1 MLQVD
6 LVMQKPWCC
15 LVSNLRCQI
24 EIQQYGAANLQGIFG
39 EIARRSFLPCLYL
52 EVKIIYMGKDQS
64 HTHNPS
70 QKENLWGSLRVI
82 ANTQLRMSP
91 QEAAYTGNTWKRFGA
106 WHSDIFRRKKKTICR
121 LHRKTC
127 AISTS
132 RNCVNACAISRV
144 LTRRGL
150 SRLSWLS
157 MVRETTRNPLAIC
170 KVAAALDALWRCVWK
185 KRFPYWIQPNTSYAI
200 IHQ

>member
-52 EVKIIYMGKDQS
+52 EVNLIYIFKDQS
-64 HTHNPS
+64 HTQPFPER
-70 QKENLWGSLRVI
+70 KSLRISQGHSKHPTAHVASGSSI
-82 ANTQLRMSP
+82 HWQHLETIWCLA
-91 QEAAYTGNTWKRFGA
+91 F
-106 WHSDIFRRKKKTICR
+106 WHIPTLKKTICR

-170 KVAAALDALWRCVWK
+170 KVAAALDAL
-185 KRFPYWIQPNTSYAI
+185 
-200 IHQ
+200 